1 LGKVNTKRADVVSDD
16 WKTNWQQSIA
26 IRISALVLWTV
37 LPVALIISLFL
48 LYDTEESLEKEYIE
62 KAEFLYYR
70 LAEYGNTFTHELDV
84 ISRAEINAILTK
96 LEIPFAVIVLNNK
109 EITIGAK
116 QPDLSKTVYLPITHA
131 SLDSPKNPILEV
143 QIYHSDIL
151 KQANKIR
158 QEILIPTI
166 LAIMLFGLF
175 LIWAIRTTVH
185 KPLNALVSATRAV
198 CFGDTSIR
206 FDINRQDE
214 FGYLSRFFNEML
226 DELINKQ
233 NKLKLAVADA
243 EVANEAKSLFLAN
256 MSHELRTPLNA
267 IIGYSE
273 MLVDD
278 AEENNEL
285 QHVPDLQ
292 NIKTAGK
299 HLLDLISNIL
309 DLSKVEAGK
318 MELYIE
324 KIDTNTMVD
333 NIIKTIRPLIKKNDN
348 QLTLD
353 VPNNIGTMISDS
365 TKVRQCIINLLSN
378 SCKFTFHGTI
388 SLLVEKTFVDT
399 IENIRFTVSDTGM
412 GIPAENLEILFQAFQ
427 QGDNSIVK
435 NSGGTGLGLAIS
447 QHFCTMLGG
456 NISVESTE
464 GKGSSF
470 SIELPMTFSKLV
482 QS

>member
-1 LGKVNTKRADVVSDD
+1 MPRDDVVSDD
-16 WKTNWQQSIA
+16 WRTNWQQSIA

-37 LPVALIISLFL
+37 LPVALFISLLL
-48 LYDTEESLEKEYIE
+48 LYDTEDSLENDYRE

-70 LAEYGNTFTHELDV
+70 LAEYRNAFIHELD
-84 ISRAEINAILTK
+84 ATAKADINAILAK
-96 LEIPFAVIVLNNK
+96 LEVPFAVIVLNNK
-109 EITIGAK
+109 NISIGVK
-116 QPDLSKTVYLPITHA
+116 QPDLSKTSY
-131 SLDSPKNPILEV
+131 SPNLHVSPGPLKNPILEV
-143 QIYHSDIL
+143 NVYHPDIL

-166 LAIMLFGLF
+166 IGIMLFGVF

-243 EVANEAKSLFLAN
+243 EVANKAKSLFLAN

-273 MLVDD
+273 MLVDE

-318 MELYIE
+318 MELHIE
-324 KIDTNTMVD
+324 KINTNTMVD
-333 NIIKTIRPLIKKNDN
+333 NIIQTIHPLIKINDN
-348 QLTLD
+348 RLKLD
-353 VPNNIGTMISDS
+353 VPNNMGTMVTDS

-388 SLLVEKTFVDT
+388 TLLVKKT
-399 IENIRFTVSDTGM
+399 IINNIDNICFIVSDTGM
-412 GIPAENLEILFQAFQ
+412 GIPAENLDSLFQAFQ
-427 QGDNSIVK
+427 QGDNSIVT

-456 NISVESTE
+456 NISVESTV

-470 SIELPMTFSKLV
+470 SIELPMNFS
-482 QS
+482 